1 VRVIA
6 TIVSRSFLI
15 MCLTEDTSMSSDVLS
30 DLENKIDQLVELSER
45 LQKENAGL
53 RQRESSLLKEK
64 GQLMEK
70 TEQARSRVESMITRL
85 KALNHEG

>member
-1 VRVIA
+1 MCVYAI
-6 TIVSRSFLI
+6 IVSLCSPDDLI
-15 MCLTEDTSMSSDVLS
+15 RENYAMSSDVLS
-30 DLENKIDQLVELSER
+30 DLENKIDQLLELSER
-45 LQKENAGL
+45 LQKENTGL

-85 KALNHEG
+85 KALNPEA

>member
-1 VRVIA
+1 
-6 TIVSRSFLI
+6 
-15 MCLTEDTSMSSDVLS
+15 MSSDALS

-45 LQKENAGL
+45 LQKENTGL

-70 TEQARSRVESMITRL
+70 TELARSRVESMITRL
-85 KALNHEG
+85 KALNPEG

>member
-1 VRVIA
+1 
-6 TIVSRSFLI
+6 
-15 MCLTEDTSMSSDVLS
+15 MSSDVLS

-45 LQKENAGL
+45 LQRENTGL

-70 TEQARSRVESMITRL
+70 TERARSRVESMITRL
-85 KALNHEG
+85 KALNPEA

>member
-1 VRVIA
+1 
-6 TIVSRSFLI
+6 
-15 MCLTEDTSMSSDVLS
+15 MSSDVLS

-45 LQKENAGL
+45 LQKENTGL

-70 TEQARSRVESMITRL
+70 TELARSRVESMITRL
-85 KALNHEG
+85 KALNPEG

>member
-1 VRVIA
+1 
-6 TIVSRSFLI
+6 
-15 MCLTEDTSMSSDVLS
+15 MSNDVLS
-30 DLENKIDQLVELSER
+30 NLENKIDQLVALSER

-53 RQRESSLLKEK
+53 RQRELNLLKEK

-85 KALNHEG
+85 KTLNPEG

>member
-1 VRVIA
+1 MSVIA
-6 TIVSRSFLI
+6 TIVAWVLAI
-15 MCLTEDTSMSSDVLS
+15 IWWPEPLMSNDVLS
-30 DLENKIDQLVELSER
+30 NLENKIDQLVALSER

-53 RQRESSLLKEK
+53 RQRELNLLKEK

-85 KALNHEG
+85 KTLNPEG